1 MSHLIVGAVQISCGD
16 DLDANLDKIEQHVRE
31 AAKRGAKLVVL
42 QELIDGCYFCKD
54 IDARQRARA
63 RPVEGH
69 PAIARLSAL
78 ARELGVVLPVSFY
91 EKAGEKRFNSL
102 AMIDADGAM
111 LGVYRKSHIPDS
123 PGYNEKSYFDEGDT
137 GFRVFDTQAG
147 KIGTGVCWDQWF
159 PEAARAMVLMG
170 ADILIYPTAI
180 GTEPSTPGW
189 DSRDHWQRTMQGH
202 SAANLTPVIAAN
214 RVGVERGTETDVT
227 FYGSSFITDYTG
239 AKISEADRISEC
251 VITAPIDMAA
261 AREWRSAWG
270 VFRDRRPDLYG
281 RLLEKA
287 PDSLLPPAH

>member
-1 MSHLIVGAVQISCGD
+1 MSILIVGAVQISCSD
-16 DLDANLDKIEQHVRE
+16 DLDANLNKIDGHVRE
-31 AAKRGAKLVVL
+31 AARRGAKLVVL

-54 IDARQRARA
+54 IDLKQRDRA
-63 RPVEGH
+63 RPAEGH
-69 PAIARLSAL
+69 PAIAKLSAL

-91 EKAGEKRFNSL
+91 EKAGEKHFNSL
-102 AMIDADGAM
+102 AMIDADGAL

-147 KIGTGVCWDQWF
+147 KIGAGVCWDQWF
-159 PEAARAMVLMG
+159 PEAARAMVMMG
-170 ADILIYPTAI
+170 ADVLIYPTAI
-180 GTEPSTPGW
+180 GSEPGTPGW

-214 RVGVERGTETDVT
+214 RVGTERGFETDVT

-239 AKISEADRISEC
+239 AKIAEADRLSEC
-251 VITAPIDMAA
+251 VITAAIDFAVGH
-261 AREWRSAWG
+261 EWRRSWG

-287 PDSLLPPAH
+287 PDSLMPPAT